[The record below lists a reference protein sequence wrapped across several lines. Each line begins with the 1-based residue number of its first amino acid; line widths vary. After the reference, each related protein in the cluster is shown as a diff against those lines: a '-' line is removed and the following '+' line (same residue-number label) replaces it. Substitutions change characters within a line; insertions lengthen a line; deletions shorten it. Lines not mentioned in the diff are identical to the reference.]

1 MIEIAP
7 GDPGSAEPWRNLLPV
22 VELLLA
28 HGNRYVPGRE
38 GFIEDPHGGA
48 ECDLELPLD
57 FDLLAAEV
65 TFPDTVEVGP
75 PEADGILDRGTW
87 CVISGP
93 GERASRIV
101 MPKRID

>member
-7 GDPGSAEPWRNLLPV
+7 GDPGSAEPWRSLLPV

-38 GFIEDPHGGA
+38 GFIVDPRNGA
-48 ECDLELPLD
+48 ECALELPLD

-65 TFPDTVEVGP
+65 TFPDTVNASP
-75 PEADGILDRGTW
+75 DRDGILDRGTW
-87 CVISGP
+87 CLISGP

-101 MPKRID
+101 MPERLD

>member
-7 GDPGSAEPWRNLLPV
+7 GDPESAEPHRNLLPV

-28 HGNRYVPGRE
+28 HGNRFVPGRE
-38 GFIEDPHGGA
+38 GFVVDPRGGA
-48 ECDLELPLD
+48 VCELELPLD

-65 TFPDTVEVGP
+65 TFPETVRARP
-75 PEADGILDRGTW
+75 DRDGILDRATW
-87 CVISGP
+87 CLISGP

-101 MPKRID
+101 LPPRRD

>member
-7 GDPGSAEPWRNLLPV
+7 GNPGSAEPWRSLLPV

-38 GFIEDPHGGA
+38 GFIVDPRNGA
-48 ECDLELPLD
+48 ECALELPLD

-65 TFPDTVEVGP
+65 TFPDTVNASP
-75 PEADGILDRGTW
+75 DSDGILDRGTW
-87 CVISGP
+87 CLISGP

-101 MPKRID
+101 MPKRLD

>member
-7 GDPGSAEPWRNLLPV
+7 GDPGSSEPYRSLLPV
-22 VELLLA
+22 VDLLLA

-38 GFIEDPHGGA
+38 GFIVDPRGGA
-48 ECDLELPLD
+48 VCELELPLD

-65 TFPDTVEVGP
+65 TFPPAVNAKPDR
-75 PEADGILDRGTW
+75 DGILDRGTW
-87 CVISGP
+87 CLISGP

-101 MPKRID
+101 MPKRLD

>member
-7 GDPGSAEPWRNLLPV
+7 GDPGSAEPYRSLLPV

-48 ECDLELPLD
+48 ACELELPLD

-65 TFPDTVEVGP
+65 TFPDTVDAR
-75 PEADGILDRGTW
+75 PEGDGILDLETW
-87 CVISGP
+87 CLISGP

-101 MPKRID
+101 KPKRLD